1 MNTTTVA
8 TAVQRRWA
16 CHTRTVLPADAYGRQ
31 RCNVVLSAC
40 SVVYLWCM
48 SWAVCSLARAT
59 KTDKNL
65 AVRTYVQN
73 KPHTEKP
80 RKSSYPLPKKKNF
93 DRPPRELQCSDRAQ
107 TSTTGW
113 RYSCVLLHASG
124 FCAER
129 SRTATTTSAD
139 KCLVPVDAMG
149 DESQVLSKATRH
161 SSTAQMG
168 VSHTHGVA
176 C

>member
-48 SWAVCSLARAT
+48 SWAVCSLERAT

-65 AVRTYVQN
+65 PAITYKIGLMQRN
-73 KPHTEKP
+73 PGNCLIHSQ
-80 RKSSYPLPKKKNF
+80 RKKNF
-93 DRPPRELQCSDRAQ
+93 ERLPRERQCSDRAR
-107 TSTTGW
+107 TSTNVSG
-113 RYSCVLLHASG
+113 RASRVGVLGVLPK
-124 FCAER
+124 
-129 SRTATTTSAD
+129 SACTNGYLR
-139 KCLVPVDAMG
+139 KKTNV
-149 DESQVLSKATRH
+149 SQLYIYIYYNLN
-161 SSTAQMG
+161 
-168 VSHTHGVA
+168 
-176 C
+176 